1 MMKPLS
7 EQDHYEIL
15 EIPRDAAPDEIERS
29 FRMAQVTWAD
39 DSLAG
44 YSVFGEGEAQAIRE
58 RIEIAYR
65 VLSEAEARSAYDATL
80 PAVDPLAAQRAEPPR
95 QNDLPELPDVQR
107 RMAAVCES
115 EPHEAPGG
123 GSAPAAVDECD
134 VAPEIHGL
142 EALEGESGEFDGSRL
157 RRWRLRC
164 GVELEEISGI
174 TKISPSYLRF
184 IEEDRYAELPAPV
197 YVRGFVTAYADCVGL
212 DAKRVAA
219 SYMRKF
225 DAETASARRGRF
237 LGGR

>member
-7 EQDHYEIL
+7 DQDHYEIL
-15 EIPRDAAPDEIERS
+15 EIPRDATPEEIERS
-29 FRMAQVTWAD
+29 FRMAQATWAD

-44 YSVFGEGEAQAIRE
+44 YSVLGEGEAQAIRE
-58 RIEIAYR
+58 RVEIAYR
-65 VLSEAEARSAYDATL
+65 VLSEAEVRSAYDAGL
-80 PAVDPLAAQRAEPPR
+80 ADPPDPQRAKPPR
-95 QNDLPELPDVQR
+95 EIELPELPDIPRHVAEVR
-107 RMAAVCES
+107 ES
-115 EPHEAPGG
+115 EPRGE
-123 GSAPAAVDECD
+123 SAPAAVDECD
-134 VAPEIHGL
+134 VAPEIDGL
-142 EALEGESGEFDGSRL
+142 EALEDESGDFDGARL
-157 RRWRLRC
+157 RRSRLRC

-225 DAETASARRGRF
+225 DAETASGRRGRF